1 MRPGAASGI
10 GKATKELL
18 EQRGQRVIGVDLH
31 DADVEADLSTAPGR
45 VALAEGV
52 RRLSGGSI
60 DAVFAVA
67 GLATPSS
74 ATVAVNFFGTV
85 ATLDGLRPLLL
96 DSPSPRAVLVSS
108 MAALMPS
115 DEELVGLL
123 SAADEAG
130 ALARAEVLAKEPAT
144 TGTLIYASTKLGL
157 SRWVRR
163 EAATQRWAGSG
174 VPLNAVAPGIIA
186 TPMTA
191 DLISTEQGREVL
203 LQNVPMPLNG
213 IADPI
218 VVARLLAWLGS
229 EENTHVCG
237 QIIYVDGGSD
247 VVLRGDAVW

>member
-1 MRPGAASGI
+1 MQGRCDPNEGI
-10 GKATKELL
+10 EPTRTHLVKNKDERTHATHIS
-18 EQRGQRVIGVDLH
+18 RHR
-31 DADVEADLSTAPGR
+31 
-45 VALAEGV
+45 
-52 RRLSGGSI
+52 RRLRHRKGNQG
-60 DAVFAVA
+60 
-67 GLATPSS
+67 AT
-74 ATVAVNFFGTV
+74 GT
-85 ATLDGLRPLLL
+85 T
-96 DSPSPRAVLVSS
+96 RA
-108 MAALMPS
+108 
-115 DEELVGLL
+115 
-123 SAADEAG
+123 
-130 ALARAEVLAKEPAT
+130 

-163 EAATQRWAGSG
+163 EAANQRWAGSG
-174 VPLNAVAPGIIA
+174 IPLNAVAPGIIA